1 MYKKDFKDL
10 KKYAK
15 TMHKDKDYMEGYI
28 NAMIDYKIINTTQA
42 DELVKINK
50 EG

>member
-1 MYKKDFKDL
+1 MNKKDFEEL

-15 TMHKDKDYMEGYI
+15 SQADKNYMEGYI

-42 DELVKINK
+42 EELIKIK
-50 EG
+50 

>member
-1 MYKKDFKDL
+1 MNNKDFKDL

-15 TMHKDKDYMEGYI
+15 AMCKDKNYMEGYI

-42 DELVKINK
+42 EELIKINR
-50 EG
+50 EA